1 MRRPLDG
8 NDFGSNSGEDKK
20 LQAQADALIAGIGNG
35 LDDHTPTDGKARS
48 DDCGY

>member
-1 MRRPLDG
+1 MATTL
-8 NDFGSNSGEDKK
+8 EAIQAKIKK